1 MESNILNENS
11 LAVIQQ
17 LLSTVCDPE
26 IPVLTIT
33 DLGILR
39 GVKIVNDTIEVT
51 ITPTYT
57 GCPAM
62 EMITMNIRLALIE
75 HGYKNLVIK
84 SILSPAWTTDWMTEA
99 GKEKLK
105 VYGIAPPNLTQAV
118 CEPKLFAEAEAIQ
131 CPLCDSW
138 HTKLIS
144 QFGSTACKALY
155 QCEDCMEPFDY
166 FKCH

>member
-11 LAVIQQ
+11 LIEIRQ

-26 IPVLTIT
+26 IPVLTIA

-39 GVKIVNDTIEVT
+39 EVKIVDQTIEIN

-62 EMITMNIRLALIE
+62 DMITINIRLALIE
-75 HGYKNLVIK
+75 HGYKNILIK

-105 VYGIAPPNLTQAV
+105 AYGIAPPNATPSV

-131 CPLCDSW
+131 CPLCNSW
-138 HTKLIS
+138 HTNLVS

-155 QCEDCMEPFDY
+155 QCEDCLEPFDY

>member
-11 LAVIQQ
+11 RAEIRQ
-17 LLSTVCDPE
+17 LLSAICDPE
-26 IPVLTIT
+26 IPVLTIA

-39 GVKIVNDTIEVT
+39 DVQIVNETIEIT

-62 EMITMNIRLALIE
+62 DMITMNIKLALIE
-75 HGYKNLVIK
+75 HGYKNISIK

-105 VYGIAPPNLTQAV
+105 AYGIAPPNTTQSV

-131 CPLCDSW
+131 CPRCNSW

-155 QCEDCMEPFDY
+155 QCKDCQEPFDY

>member
-11 LAVIQQ
+11 LAEIRQI
-17 LLSTVCDPE
+17 LSAVCDPE
-26 IPVLTIT
+26 IPVLTIA

-39 GVKIVNDTIEVT
+39 DVQIVNDTIEIT

-62 EMITMNIRLALIE
+62 DMITMNIRLALIE
-75 HGYKNLVIK
+75 HGYKNILIK
-84 SILSPAWTTDWMTEA
+84 SILSPAWTTDWMTEI

-105 VYGIAPPNLTQAV
+105 AYGIAPPNPTQSV

-131 CPLCDSW
+131 CPRCNSW

-155 QCEDCMEPFDY
+155 QCKDCQEPFDY